1 MTNGDQPRVS
11 FQVNVENLS
20 NRIYLLSKESTMVQG
35 QYSSPRLV
43 SGSVRLQF

>member
-1 MTNGDQPRVS
+1 M
-11 FQVNVENLS
+11 
-20 NRIYLLSKESTMVQG
+20 YLLSKESTMVQG